1 MKALIQLVQNCT
13 LTVDHNPQIV
23 SEIEKGL
30 LIFLGISNNDT
41 ENHAT
46 KLARKI
52 ASLRI
57 FPDENGKMNFSCTQE
72 EVDGKFMVVS
82 QFTLYGDCSHGRRPD
97 MFNAAR
103 PEKAEPLYE
112 YFKKALKE
120 ECQKLSSTSK
130 NYVECGIFGAD
141 MQITFTNM
149 GPVTFIIESDDL
161 K

>member
-1 MKALIQLVQNCT
+1 MKALIQRVENCT
-13 LTVDHNPQIV
+13 LRIDNNPEIV
-23 SEIEKGL
+23 SEIKKGL
-30 LIFLGISNNDT
+30 LILLGINKDDSEVD
-41 ENHAT
+41 AT

-52 ASLRI
+52 AGLRI
-57 FPDENGKMNFSCTQE
+57 FSDENGKMNLSCTQE

-82 QFTLYGDCSHGRRPD
+82 QFTLYGDCTHGRRPD
-97 MFNAAR
+97 MFDAAR

-112 YFKKALKE
+112 FFKKTLQE
-120 ECQKLSSTSK
+120 ECQKLSCTNK